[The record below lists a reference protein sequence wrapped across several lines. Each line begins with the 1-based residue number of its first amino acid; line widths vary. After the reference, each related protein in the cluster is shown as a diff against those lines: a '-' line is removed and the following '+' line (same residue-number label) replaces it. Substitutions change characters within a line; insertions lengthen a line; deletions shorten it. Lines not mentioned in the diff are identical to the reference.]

1 MSSRKYWREREEA
14 ALQSYIKNEAEYDKE
29 VKKIYQNQLNA
40 IQTEIN
46 AFYGK
51 YAKAEG
57 ITIAEAKK
65 RVSQHDVKAFESKA
79 AKYVK
84 DRDFSAKANEELRLY
99 NATMKINRL
108 EMLKANIGLE
118 LISGHDEL
126 EKYMAGILKGRTDE
140 ELKRQAGILGK
151 TILNNAKLVD
161 SVVNASFKNATFSD
175 RIWMHQDLLKNKL
188 SSLLQSGMIQGK
200 NPRVLARELQNA
212 FNTSTYDAER
222 LMRTELARVQT
233 EAQKQSFKRNGF
245 TLYEFIANSSC
256 CDICQSKD
264 GKHFRVDKMKPG
276 FNAPPMHPNCRC
288 STAPWEDGEEYEAWL
303 DYLDKGGTTEE
314 WNASEKAIW
323 KSKRRHEK
331 KLENSGNSS
340 TIDLKKY
347 PNEIAGVKRGE
358 KMTWEAADSG
368 NVNPGYGK
376 DWSYSINCQTC
387 APAFE
392 LRQRGYNIKAKGN
405 TKGSMS
411 EKLSRQTNLIWKD
424 PATGK
429 HPEYIA
435 DKSKTYSAKSYLQY
449 LKGIIKAGERYTI
462 EFGWKGRGNSGHI
475 VNLDLTG
482 DGKLRIKDNQRGANE
497 RSEWIGDTDV
507 YQYLTRLKYSR
518 TFYGTKVNTPPK
530 VLRVDNMEIDV
541 DVANQIFEERK

>member
-1 MSSRKYWREREEA
+1 MSGSREYWREREDA
-14 ALQSYIKNEAEYDKE
+14 ALKAYIKDEKEYDKE

-57 ITIAEAKK
+57 ITISEAKK

-118 LISGHDEL
+118 MIAGHDDL
-126 EKYMAGILKGRTDE
+126 EKFMGGILKGRTED

-151 TILNNAKLVD
+151 TIVNNAKLVD

-245 TLYEFIANSSC
+245 TLYEFIANSGC

-264 GKHFRVDKMKPG
+264 GKHFEVEKMMPG
-276 FNAPPMHPNCRC
+276 ENAAPMHPNCRC
-288 STAPWEDGEEYEAWL
+288 SVAPWEDSDEYEAWL
-303 DYLDKGGTTEE
+303 DYLDKGGTTEK
-314 WNASEKAIW
+314 WNEMRNA
-323 KSKRRHEK
+323 
-331 KLENSGNSS
+331 
-340 TIDLKKY
+340 
-347 PNEIAGVKRGE
+347 
-358 KMTWEAADSG
+358 G
-368 NVNPGYGK
+368 NVAQYRKKGYTHRRTADGGTK
-376 DWSYSINCQTC
+376 IIDKPTYNKITK
-387 APAFE
+387 PA
-392 LRQRGYNIKAKGN
+392 
-405 TKGSMS
+405 
-411 EKLSRQTNLIWKD
+411 
-424 PATGK
+424 
-429 HPEYIA
+429 
-435 DKSKTYSAKSYLQY
+435 
-449 LKGIIKAGERYTI
+449 IKAGADIRIAE
-462 EFGWKGRGNSGHI
+462 
-475 VNLDLTG
+475 G
-482 DGKLRIKDNQRGANE
+482 DWLRRLEDKDSTAAT
-497 RSEWIGDTDV
+497 IGDVIIFRPDATVSDV
-507 YQYLTRLKYSR
+507 LEEVYHFYQNKRGLNDKYNVKQR
-518 TFYGTKVNTPPK
+518 EIMN
-530 VLRVDNMEIDV
+530 EIDV
-541 DVANQIFEERK
+541 KEYLLTMVEKYNIPEEETNLTKKQLEDYIKDREAMKERGEWDD